1 MIALGIRYLTK
12 YAVATNLARQP
23 AEWPPHPGRV
33 FMAMAASHFESGA
46 DAEELTALEWLAM
59 GKGVGLT
66 GAVQQA
72 LVALA
77 LRRSAVLSTSR
88 TFSASSSAV

>member
-23 AEWPPHPGRV
+23 AEWPPHPGRI

-46 DAEELTALEWLAM
+46 DAEERTALEWLATFRRKM
-59 GKGVGLT
+59 CFGEK
-66 GAVQQA
+66 
-72 LVALA
+72 LA
-77 LRRSAVLSTSR
+77 DRRL
-88 TFSASSSAV
+88 